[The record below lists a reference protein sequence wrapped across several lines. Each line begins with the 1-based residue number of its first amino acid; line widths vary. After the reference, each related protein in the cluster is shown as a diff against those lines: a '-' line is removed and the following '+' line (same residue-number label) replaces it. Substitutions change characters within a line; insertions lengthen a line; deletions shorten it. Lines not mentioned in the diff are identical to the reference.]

1 MWSNDTLVL
10 DDLGGLEGQLRAPP
24 VPAESVGLEPVGPA
38 VSELEFM
45 DDVEALL
52 EEAVDAELFDDGVG
66 TTPGLLHAAVPSETE
81 QPSETSPSETAPS
94 QTMEDMP
101 SERTSVTPAPVRS
114 FVEEAVRAFR
124 ERDFEALEA
133 TIGRAIADGG
143 DLGAVGRVR
152 AVAELARGDLEA
164 ARGALREARERGRDA
179 PSSRA
184 RSLLAEALLDLRAG
198 EPMRGVRGGL
208 AALAVSRTLSDPRGE
223 SAALH
228 TLAACF
234 RALGR
239 DEEAAGLDAAR
250 PQPAE

>member
-1 MWSNDTLVL
+1 MSAPADPPEDTLVL
-10 DDLGGLEGQLRAPP
+10 DDLGGLEGQLLAPP

-45 DDVEALL
+45 DDVDALL

-66 TTPGLLHAAVPSETE
+66 TTPGLLHAAVPSETG
-81 QPSETSPSETAPS
+81 PSETALS